1 MQDFN
6 KLILLV
12 GTNPLPNFVVA
23 EYFLRNNHSLNEI
36 IFLYS
41 EENQYQRGTRE
52 YAENLQKLLQGRH
65 KNINLNFRSIHLSDI
80 SSAKE
85 IERNLEERLTSHL
98 ENSHSIHLNYTGG
111 TKVMA
116 THIYRWIENYAKR
129 NKITAS
135 FSYLDARKFQIVDD
149 AQERITD
156 DLRKEIG
163 LNLEELIKLHG
174 FERKNEPSDDDLNLF
189 NNAIEK
195 FKELIDNGSIGT
207 YLKNY
212 SEYRQKIF
220 TDEKGNLIRKT
231 KELKSRIKENIAQG
245 VLLDVIKSMPDEYK
259 LFNDDGSFK
268 ELKTNKHTEKAI
280 EFLDGKWLE
289 LYVYKVLTEK
299 ISDKNIA
306 LYNNWE
312 IKKPEWQSPNQKFEL
327 DIILIKGYQL
337 IGISCTTSDR
347 KFLCKSKGFE
357 IFTRTRQIG
366 GEEARAVLITM
377 LPDPKDLQ
385 GELEVDTGGKENILV
400 LGANDLKEDVLVG
413 TICEFIK

>member
-41 EENQYQRGTRE
+41 EENQNQRGTRE

-65 KNINLNFRSIHLSDI
+65 KNINLNFLPIHLSDI

-85 IERNLEERLTSHL
+85 IEQNLEERLASHL

-116 THIYRWIENYAKR
+116 THIYRWIENYAKI
-129 NKITAS
+129 NNISAS

-149 AQERITD
+149 VRGRITY
-156 DLRKEIG
+156 DLRNEIG

-174 FERKNEPSDDDLNLF
+174 FERKNEPSDDDLNSF

-207 YLKNY
+207 YLNNY
-212 SEYRQKIF
+212 NEYRQKIF

-231 KELKSRIKENIAQG
+231 KDLKLRIKENISQG
-245 VLLDVIKSMPDEYK
+245 VLLDVVKLMPDEYK

-268 ELKTNKHTEKAI
+268 EPKTNKHTEKAI

-289 LYVYKVLTEK
+289 LYVYKVLIEK

-306 LYNNWE
+306 KYINWE
-312 IKKPEWQSPNQKFEL
+312 IKKSEWQSPNQKFEL

-385 GELEVDTGGKENILV
+385 GELEIDTGGRENILV
-400 LGANDLKEDVLVG
+400 LGANDLKEDVLVEK
-413 TICEFIK
+413 ICYFIE

>member
-23 EYFLRNNHSLNEI
+23 EYFMKNNHSLNEI

-41 EENQYQRGTRE
+41 EEKQYQRGTRE

-129 NKITAS
+129 NNITAS
-135 FSYLDARKFQIVDD
+135 FSYLDARTFQIVDD
-149 AQERITD
+149 AQGRITD

-174 FERKNEPSDDDLNLF
+174 FERTNEPSDDDLNLF

-207 YLKNY
+207 YLNNY
-212 SEYRQKIF
+212 KEYRQKIF
-220 TDEKGNLIRKT
+220 TDEENNLIRKT
-231 KELKSRIKENIAQG
+231 KKLKSRIKENISQG
-245 VLLDVIKSMPDEYK
+245 VLLDVVKSMPDKYK

-268 ELKTNKHTEKAI
+268 EPKTNKHTEKAV

-289 LYVYKVLTEK
+289 LYVYNVLK
-299 ISDKNIA
+299 RNISDKNIA
-306 LYNNWE
+306 LYNNWV
-312 IKKPEWQSPNQKFEL
+312 IKKSEWQSPNQNFEL
-327 DIILIKGYQL
+327 DVILLKGYQL
-337 IGISCTTSDR
+337 IGISCTTSE
-347 KFLCKSKGFE
+347 KKGECKNKGFE

-385 GELEVDTGGKENILV
+385 GELEIDTGGKENILV
-400 LGANDLKEDVLVG
+400 LGANDLKEDVLVRK
-413 TICEFIK
+413 ICEFIE